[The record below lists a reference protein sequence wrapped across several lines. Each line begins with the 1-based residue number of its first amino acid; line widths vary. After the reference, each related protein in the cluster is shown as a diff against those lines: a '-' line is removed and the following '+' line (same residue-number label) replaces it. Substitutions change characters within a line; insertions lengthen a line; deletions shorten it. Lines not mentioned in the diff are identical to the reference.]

1 MCCSQYLKI
10 NNIFVKKNTMRQFLI
25 TLLLLYGFRNYADN
39 CKPDLDQKDKIN
51 NSRNIAWQTEIYE
64 TPFGA
69 SMINTSDLSLKVQFG
84 RYGDENVFSLFF
96 TKYESSAQNATFE
109 SQYKGEKGSEYILGF
124 TSGEPIKFIADQVD
138 NSTKL
143 NNISGKL
150 VTTISIS
157 TILSDQTIKDLKQKL
172 DQYNLSAIRVNFAG
186 TQRFEKEIKDNRS
199 EKFKDKFLCFLE
211 FNSTNPVKI
220 SDANSTSKK
229 VVKLP
234 IDKTTNKITYTEVVS
249 VDSVSKDILYQRAKI
264 WMVNYFKNE
273 NFSIQNLEEG
283 KLVKTASF
291 AVSYDIG
298 KGYIATEQDNF
309 NISIIVKDGK
319 YKYEFTDFVADYGFQ
334 KSPCE
339 EGFKH
344 KEKNKQLYQDT
355 VDAFYKEVQLLISKL
370 KENMNQDIKIKDD
383 W

>member
-1 MCCSQYLKI
+1 
-10 NNIFVKKNTMRQFLI
+10 MRQFLI